1 MFLIR
6 VGAKLC
12 RTVALQDRSFPASH
26 HDKNLRLYQIQY
38 INVFQMF
45 FHFHLMISW
54 NFFDRFVI
62 FNCSLNIVL
71 CGSQP
76 RSCRPPNTACFP
88 CHLNQT
94 HLIQIINRDSNAWI
108 GGVRQRWDEKRAV
121 LGASRNVVGNH
132 CLMICEWRIFSVIL
146 YHCCAT

>member
-26 HDKNLRLYQIQY
+26 HDKNLRLYQIKY

-54 NFFDRFVI
+54 NFFDRFLIALWTLSYVVPNHVPVGPPTLHVFHVTLI
-62 FNCSLNIVL
+62 KHTWFRSLIEIPWPEL
-71 CGSQP
+71 
-76 RSCRPPNTACFP
+76 
-88 CHLNQT
+88 
-94 HLIQIINRDSNAWI
+94 
-108 GGVRQRWDEKRAV
+108 GVSDKGEMKKRAV

-146 YHCCAT
+146 NHCCAT